1 MFDKIGAV
9 LGVVAVG
16 LGGFA
21 LFEARKP
28 ARVEATI
35 PADAFTGFLSSNP
48 AVIDDAVKS
57 YMTANPT
64 GASGPS
70 GDAIRDYLL
79 TNPGVIIEAVTI
91 YEEQQKVAAAA
102 ADTDLIKDNSD
113 EIFNDGYSIVR
124 GNPDGDITLVEFSDY
139 NCGFCKKAHGEVEKF
154 VKADGNIRLV
164 IKELP
169 ILGAGSVLA
178 ARAALA
184 SSKQDDGKMYPAFND
199 ALITHRGSHS
209 ETTIM
214 ALATEV
220 GLDVEK
226 LKTDMQAQ
234 DVSDKINRTYGLA
247 QKLRI
252 NGTPAFIIGDEVVRG
267 FVPADRL
274 KGLADEA
281 RG

>member
-1 MFDKIGAV
+1 MFDKIGAF

-21 LFEARKP
+21 LFEARSP
-28 ARVEATI
+28 ARVQATI
-35 PADAFTGFLSSNP
+35 PAEAFTGFLSDNP
-48 AVIDDAVKS
+48 AIVEDAVKS
-57 YMTANPT
+57 YMTAHPS
-64 GASGPS
+64 GATGPS
-70 GDAIRDYLL
+70 GDAIRSYLL
-79 TNPGVIIEAVTI
+79 TNPGVIIEAVSV
-91 YEEQQKVAAAA
+91 YEAQQKAAAAA
-102 ADTDLIKDNSD
+102 ADTDLITSNHE
-113 EIFNDGYSIVR
+113 EIFNDGFSIVR

-169 ILGAGSVLA
+169 ILGQASVLA

-199 ALITHRGSHS
+199 ALITHRGSHT
-209 ETTIM
+209 EATIM

-220 GLDVEK
+220 GLNVEQ
-226 LKTDMQAQ
+226 LKTDMESQ
-234 DVSDKINRTYGLA
+234 DISDKINKTYSLA

-274 KGLADEA
+274 KGLAEA
-281 RG
+281 ARS